1 MKELLMITYD
11 RYPHE
16 GGKSTHMSYLISGLN
31 SIGVKTSV
39 VSFDT
44 VNNAMYAFMKLLI
57 QPTKIKGLDCY
68 LYYRLKAGKYLFKK
82 QIKKALKNDEYDMI
96 SAQDAISCSLL
107 NGLETRNAKIS
118 LTMHTYFGLEY
129 TLDNDALNEENPY
142 YQKLLKEEL
151 ESLNIV
157 NGIIAVDSRI
167 KEHLMNIISTHS
179 RKDSISIHSIK
190 NFINTDVFKKK
201 NSIDESIDIIC
212 VRRLVEKNGV
222 IYAVKAMK
230 GLDKCI
236 KLHIVGDGP
245 ERGKIE
251 TFIREN
257 NLQSQVILYGSV
269 KNEDI
274 LEFYHKC
281 NVAIVPSITVNGLQE
296 ATSISALE
304 AMASG
309 MPVIV
314 SSIGGLA
321 ELISDKQNGLWA
333 NEKDES
339 SIRECILWINNNPR
353 KSEEIGERARNYI
366 VDNHSH
372 IVAASKYLEIFES
385 NK

>member
-1 MKELLMITYD
+1 MKKLLMITYD

-31 SIGVKTSV
+31 SMGVKISV
-39 VSFDT
+39 VSFDA
-44 VNNAMYAFMKLLI
+44 VNNVMYAFLKLLI

-68 LYYRLKAGKYLFKK
+68 LYYRLKVGKYLFKK
-82 QIKKALKNDEYDMI
+82 QIKKVLKKDEYDMI

-107 NGLETRNAKIS
+107 NGLEAQNAKIS

-142 YQKLLKEEL
+142 YQKLLNEEL
-151 ESLNIV
+151 QSLNLV

-167 KEHLMNIISTHS
+167 KEHLTNIIDNHS
-179 RKDSISIHSIK
+179 RKDYISIYSIK
-190 NFINTDVFKKK
+190 NFINTDIFKKK
-201 NSIDESIDIIC
+201 NSIGKSINIIC

-230 GLDKCI
+230 GLDKSI
-236 KLHIVGDGP
+236 KLHIIGDGP
-245 ERGKIE
+245 EREKIE
-251 TFIREN
+251 AFIQDN
-257 NLQSQVILYGSV
+257 DLQGQVNLYGSI
-269 KNEDI
+269 KNENI
-274 LEFYHKC
+274 LEYYHKC

-309 MPVIV
+309 MPIIV

-321 ELISDKQNGLWA
+321 ELISDRQNGLWA
-333 NEKDES
+333 IEKDEN
-339 SIRECILWINNNPR
+339 SIRECILWIKDNPL
-353 KSEEIGERARNYI
+353 KAEEIGERARDYI
-366 VDNHSH
+366 IDNHSH
-372 IVAASKYLEIFES
+372 IVAASEYLDIFES
-385 NK
+385 